1 METRPKSETRLKFS
15 ATIET
20 INEELGS
27 KKRSDGTTSDVQN
40 CRAKITQEG
49 PLKGMIVIATRTL
62 ENQKGEKHNPVKV
75 GDEVVLYHTA
85 LPDRSNPNKMMNF
98 FEISTTTSQ
107 DDITAALQ
115 GMLVEG
121 QVF

>member
-1 METRPKSETRLKFS
+1 METRLKFS
-15 ATIET
+15 ATIKT

-27 KKRSDGTTSDVQN
+27 KKRGNGTFSDVQI
-40 CRAKITQEG
+40 CRAEITQEG
-49 PLKGMIVIATRTL
+49 PAKGMIVVATRTL
-62 ENQKGEKHNPVKV
+62 ENQKGEKHNPVEV
-75 GDEVVLYHTA
+75 GDEVILYHTA
-85 LPDRSNPNKMMNF
+85 LPDRSNPDKKMNF

-121 QVF
+121 QTI